1 MFNIVTINKQVFE
14 VFQRNENKITLLS
27 HLERIKDIFFC
38 LKHLR
43 FKREIICEYDNNWN
57 MYIIGK

>member
-43 FKREIICEYDNNWN
+43 FKREIICEYDNN
-57 MYIIGK
+57 